1 MDAEQ
6 LDKFDECRRGCCF
19 LWLFDGEV
27 RFTFLVD
34 CQKEFFFFWKIEET
48 LSLLN
53 ICQAPGLALAVCLSL
68 SHLSLLR
75 LLDNIIP
82 ILHLRQMRL
91 GEFKSLASRSTA
103 TKNPEYSLGG

>member
-34 CQKEFFFFWKIEET
+34 CQKEFFFLEDRRNLIFVEH
-48 LSLLN
+48 L
-53 ICQAPGLALAVCLSL
+53 PGP
-68 SHLSLLR
+68 R
-75 LLDNIIP
+75 I
-82 ILHLRQMRL
+82 
-91 GEFKSLASRSTA
+91 
-103 TKNPEYSLGG
+103 SLGSVFISISFKPSPPSR